1 MEIFQKIL
9 LNPFFSPQKCGKKH
23 EKNMGLFQASSC
35 PLIEFLHPGL
45 VDACFVGKA
54 REGIQSRCIGIEDGK
69 VRRGNAVALG
79 R

>member
-1 MEIFQKIL
+1 MEIFQKNL
-9 LNPFFSPQKCGKKH
+9 LIPHFYHQKRIKRVKKGRQPGAGCSPL
-23 EKNMGLFQASSC
+23 MGL
-35 PLIEFLHPGL
+35 LHLGL
-45 VDACFVGKA
+45 VAVCFVGKA